1 MEYSPFTNLLG
12 QLSQKSILIKHP
24 NTVFL
29 WILVLIALGLR
40 LYRLDFQSLWVDE
53 IASMN
58 GADPDAS
65 WSTVVEYSISDQP
78 PAFFLLLH
86 GWFKVFPFNDISGRL
101 FSVTL
106 GIAGIFAM
114 YLLGKEV
121 KGGKTGLTAAAIT
134 SFSYIHILFSQ
145 DVRFYT
151 LVFLSSALSYLFF
164 IKAVKENRPMHF
176 VLYSLCT
183 TLLLYTHYFGLV
195 VFASQGIIFCLLI
208 IFYPFDRKFI
218 LSAIA
223 SGISI
228 VLMIIPWIPIF
239 FSDVQ
244 TNEFWIQAE
253 PIYFLIKYFYV
264 YFKDVLSCVIFASL
278 LIFYFASLLNQF
290 KTQHSIDRV
299 DFILIASVSLSF
311 LIPIIY
317 SIVQTPLLHVR
328 YTLIVLPP
336 LIVMICLGFN
346 LIKISFQ
353 RILLIATCCTAFLSL
368 VFIEKYYTKI
378 QKEDWRGMISRVNIK
393 GSPTDSFVSQKAW
406 YCNYYFKSLHSPYR
420 AVLPEHFDLR
430 DQKPHGIWW
439 LDAFNVIPGSD
450 KMEINFRENGYV
462 LKGTDSLF
470 RARATYYQIGEG
482 RRSD

>member
-1 MEYSPFTNLLG
+1 MSL
-12 QLSQKSILIKHP
+12 KSIGIKHS

-29 WILVLIALGLR
+29 YIIVFLGLGIR

-58 GADPDAS
+58 GADPDSS
-65 WSTVVEYSISDQP
+65 WSAVVEYSVSDQP

-121 KGGKTGLTAAAIT
+121 KDRKTGLTAAAIT
-134 SFSYIHILFSQ
+134 SFSYVHILFSQ

-164 IKAVKENRPMHF
+164 IKAVKENRLIDF
-176 VLYSLCT
+176 VLYSLFT
-183 TLLLYTHYFGLV
+183 ALVLYTHYFGLV
-195 VFASQGIIFCLLI
+195 VFASQGIVFCLLI
-208 IFYPFDRKFI
+208 TFYSFDRKFI

-223 SGISI
+223 SGLSV

-239 FSDVQ
+239 FSDAQ

-264 YFKDVLSCVIFASL
+264 YFKDILSFLVFAAL
-278 LIFYFASLLNQF
+278 LLFYFANLLNQF
-290 KTQHSIDRV
+290 ATQRSIDRV

-317 SIVQTPLLHVR
+317 SIVQTPMLHVR

-346 LIKISFQ
+346 LVKTSLR

-368 VFIEKYYTKI
+368 VFIEKYFTRI
-378 QKEDWRGMISRVNIK
+378 QKEDWRGMISRVMVK
-393 GSPTDSFVSQKAW
+393 GNPTDAFVSQKAW
-406 YCNYYFKSLHSPYR
+406 YCNYYFKSLHAPYR
-420 AVLPEHFDLR
+420 AVLPEQFSLENK
-430 DQKPHGIWW
+430 KPSGIWW
-439 LDAFNVIPGSD
+439 MDAFNIIPGSD
-450 KMEINFRENGYV
+450 KMENNFMENGY
-462 LKGTDSLF
+462 LMKSTDSLF
-470 RARATYYQIGEG
+470 RARATYYHLP
-482 RRSD
+482 